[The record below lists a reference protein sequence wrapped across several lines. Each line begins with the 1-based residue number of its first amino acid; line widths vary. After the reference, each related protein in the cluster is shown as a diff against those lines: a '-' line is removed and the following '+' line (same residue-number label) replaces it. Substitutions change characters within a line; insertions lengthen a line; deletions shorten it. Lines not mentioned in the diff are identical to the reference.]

1 MISHLFTDREPTS
14 QTGVRLREH
23 LARHLPVLIA
33 VLFGETVVVTGFW
46 FGTAP
51 TEALLAG
58 SIVAC
63 VTLLGCNRIKE
74 RGR

>member
-1 MISHLFTDREPTS
+1 MISRPFTDIEPKLR
-14 QTGVRLREH
+14 TGVRLREH

-46 FGTAP
+46 FDTAP
-51 TEALLAG
+51 IEALLAG

-63 VTLLGCNRIKE
+63 VTLLGYNRIKE
-74 RGR
+74 RER